1 MPVTLNPLPTLSL
14 DSIEPYYEDLWS
26 RHQIRDTW
34 KPAAITAAKKILSGK
49 PLYEKLCQNIA
60 PVMPW
65 YVPGVIH
72 MLEGSCSFTKH
83 LHNGDPLSKRTSHIP
98 AGRPIKGEPPF
109 TWLDS
114 AADALTMPGIA
125 WHKYKSWSL
134 SEILYRFEQYNGL
147 GYRKR
152 GIYSPYL
159 WAGTNFYT
167 TGKYGAD
174 GNFDPQLVS
183 SQVGAAV
190 LLQYVTDKTLHI
202 V

>member
-1 MPVTLNPLPTLSL
+1 MLTTINPLPTLTMAN
-14 DSIEPYYEDLWS
+14 IEPFYEDLWS
-26 RHQIRDTW
+26 RHIIREDW
-34 KPAAITAAKKILSGK
+34 KPAAIKAAKKILSGK

-65 YVPGVIH
+65 YVPGTIH
-72 MLEGSCSFTKH
+72 MLESSCSFKTH
-83 LHNGDPLSKRTSHIP
+83 LHNGDPLSKRTTHVP
-98 AGRPIKGEPPF
+98 AGRPLKGNPPF

-134 SEILYRFEQYNGL
+134 SEILYRFEQYNGF

-152 GIYSPYL
+152 GIYSPYV
-159 WAGTNFYT
+159 WSGTTFYT
-167 TGKYGAD
+167 KGKYGED
-174 GNFDPQLVS
+174 GKFDPELVS